1 MRKLRVEPC
10 RGECRTCGCAMK
22 RGGLCRKCRNAENRE
37 KFRESNP
44 NDKPPDVLKVFL
56 DVLDMPD
63 VELAH
68 YIEGLRASHDPHTGA
83 ICIDALEAK
92 MLAAKTGMLV
102 RVTGTGWRR
111 KIMLVK
117 PKEKK

>member
-1 MRKLRVEPC
+1 
-10 RGECRTCGCAMK
+10 MK

-68 YIEGLRASHDPHTGA
+68 YITIRTLARS
-83 ICIDALEAK
+83 ALTRWK
-92 MLAAKTGMLV
+92 P
-102 RVTGTGWRR
+102 RCWQRR
-111 KIMLVK
+111 RGCWFV
-117 PKEKK
+117 